1 MDHHRGIYAHR
12 AVAPVIATLLLI
24 AIAVVGGT
32 IISIYSQEIIISA
45 QVSGGPSIEL
55 VKFLGYDTRD
65 ASVLVDPSEIHLQV
79 YSGGYEDNFKTVGE
93 RVAIY
98 VQNHS
103 VNTLVINELRLA
115 GNVYTF
121 TENVDTLGFYITDTA
136 PATGEFVILL
146 DAPNV
151 LLDSSV
157 PYIEPGQ
164 TVSLIISLDE
174 VIKIG
179 REAQLKIT
187 SNHGSTFVGT
197 ATIGEL
203 RL

>member
-1 MDHHRGIYAHR
+1 MDQRRGTYAHR
-12 AVAPVIATLLLI
+12 AVAPIIATLLLI
-24 AIAVVGGT
+24 AIAIVGGT
-32 IISIYSQEIIISA
+32 IISIYSQQIIISA

-55 VKFLGYDTRD
+55 IKFLGYDTRD
-65 ASVLVDPSEIHLQV
+65 VSVLVDSEDIHLQV
-79 YSGGYEDNFKTVGE
+79 YSGGFEDNFKTVGE

-121 TENVDTLGFYITDTA
+121 TENVDTLGFYITNTA
-136 PATGEFVILL
+136 PAIGEYVVLL
-146 DAPNV
+146 ETPNV

-164 TVSLIISLDE
+164 TVTLVMSLDE
-174 VIKIG
+174 IIKIG
-179 REAQLKIT
+179 RQAQLKIT
-187 SNHGSTFVGT
+187 SNHGSTFVAT

>member
-1 MDHHRGIYAHR
+1 MEQCKGTYAHR
-12 AVAPVIATLLLI
+12 AVAPIIATLLLV

-32 IISIYSQEIIISA
+32 IISIYSHQIIISA

-65 ASVLVDPSEIHLQV
+65 ASILFDQSELHLQV
-79 YSGGYEDNFKTVGE
+79 YSGGFEDNFKIAGE

-103 VNTLVINELRLA
+103 VNKLAINELRYA

-121 TENVDTLGFYITDTA
+121 TENVDTLGFYIADTA
-136 PATGEFVILL
+136 PSRGEFVILL

-151 LLDSSV
+151 LLDSST

-164 TVSLIISLDE
+164 TVTLIISLDE
-174 VIKIG
+174 FIKIG
-179 REAQLKIT
+179 RQAQLKIT
-187 SNHGSTFVGT
+187 TFQGSTFVT
-197 ATIGEL
+197 TTPIGEL